1 MVLSLAAAKEVYGL
15 ISKYSRCLYIWISR
29 CRDYMLFKKGKK
41 PYKEILAYQSTASDI
56 IGVIVVIAIGAI
68 IYFVNK

>member
-1 MVLSLAAAKEVYGL
+1 MDSLVSTVVAFIFGSVGAG
-15 ISKYSRCLYIWISR
+15 IIW
-29 CRDYMLFKKGKK
+29 LFKKGKK

-56 IGVIVVIAIGAI
+56 VGVVVAVTVGAV

>member
-1 MVLSLAAAKEVYGL
+1 MDSLVSTVVAFIFGSVGAG
-15 ISKYSRCLYIWISR
+15 IIW
-29 CRDYMLFKKGKK
+29 LFKKGKK

-56 IGVIVVIAIGAI
+56 VGVVVAITVGAV